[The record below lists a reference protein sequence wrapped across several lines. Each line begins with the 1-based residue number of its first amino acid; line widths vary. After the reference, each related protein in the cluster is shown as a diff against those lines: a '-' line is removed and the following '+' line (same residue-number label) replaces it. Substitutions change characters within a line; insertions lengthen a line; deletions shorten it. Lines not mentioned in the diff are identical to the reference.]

1 MIATL
6 ERNYYTMS
14 EAAIR
19 LGLSSKQ
26 VSEMVRHGTIPG
38 IHRMEGSWVISID
51 ELDAWLDSNSNN

>member
-1 MIATL
+1 MIARL

-19 LGLSSKQ
+19 LGMSSKQ

-38 IHRMEGSWVISID
+38 IHRMEGSWVVSM
-51 ELDAWLDSNSNN
+51 EQLDAWIDRNSQD

>member
-1 MIATL
+1 MIAGL

-19 LGLSSKQ
+19 LGMSSKQ

-38 IHRMEGSWVISID
+38 IHRMEGSWVISMD
-51 ELDAWLDSNSNN
+51 QLEAWMGRNSLK

>member
-1 MIATL
+1 MIAGL

-19 LGLSSKQ
+19 LGKSSKQ

-38 IHRMEGSWVISID
+38 IHRVEGSWVISME
-51 ELDAWLDSNSNN
+51 ELHAWMDRNSSN